1 MSLTN
6 HTFWGLKKPRC
17 FRLFGRSQNLT
28 KPTTMDDVT
37 LPRYYTPK
45 DRKALKKRR
54 GTLFF
59 WEERG
64 IIITLNKGSAIS
76 WGGIGQLGGWGALR
90 LPSWYY
96 QNFFRKWYLQNGS
109 KWVSGLNSKP
119 HQHELPTNRWLTLF
133 WILVWICMMPFWRDF
148 LMRKRLSVERL
159 SMALLHAKPGK
170 QIAQIKIGN

>member
-6 HTFWGLKKPRC
+6 HTFWGWKNLV
-17 FRLFGRSQNLT
+17 FSSGRYEFDET
-28 KPTTMDDVT
+28 DYHGWCD
-37 LPRYYTPK
+37 LPRYYPQGPKGPEKTPG
-45 DRKALKKRR
+45 DPI
-54 GTLFF
+54 F

-64 IIITLNKGSAIS
+64 IVITLNKAPAIS